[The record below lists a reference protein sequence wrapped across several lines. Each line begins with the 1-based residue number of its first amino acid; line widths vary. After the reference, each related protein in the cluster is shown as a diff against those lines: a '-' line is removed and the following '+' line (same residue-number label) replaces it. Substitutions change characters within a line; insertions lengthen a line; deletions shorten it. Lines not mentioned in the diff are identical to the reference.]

1 MKTFV
6 KMIFYLNFLLTGGA
20 FMFSF
25 CQFVLYNGFGNMF
38 EYKTAE
44 YFVINRDTVPEPSK
58 LIYEYVANGKKYHS
72 FQYFSP
78 DIAKSADLSKFNV
91 IYNTTF
97 KNISVIKE
105 SNSQGIRIQGQ
116 VILMIIFGAAFLLMF
131 LIYRFADLDKWIRIY
146 TGEEYRRRKEMKQKQ

>member
-6 KMIFYLNFLLTGGA
+6 KTIFYIGFLFFGGL
-20 FMFSF
+20 FIFSF

-44 YFVINRDTVPEPSK
+44 QFVIRRDTVPESEK
-58 LIYEYVANGKKYHS
+58 LIYEYIVNEKKYHS
-72 FQYFSP
+72 FQYFSQKT
-78 DIAKSADLSKFNV
+78 IKSAELAEFTV

-97 KNISVIKE
+97 KNVSVIQKSDVQE
-105 SNSQGIRIQGQ
+105 IGVQKQLF
-116 VILMIIFGAAFLLMF
+116 LMIIFGAFFLFTF
-131 LIYRFADLDKWIRIY
+131 LVYKFADMDKWIRIY

>member
-1 MKTFV
+1 
-6 KMIFYLNFLLTGGA
+6 
-20 FMFSF
+20 MFSF

-44 YFVINRDTVPEPSK
+44 QFVIIRDPRPQSTR
-58 LIYEYVANGKKYHS
+58 LNYEYIADGNKYFS
-72 FQYFSP
+72 FQHFP
-78 DIAKSADLSKFNV
+78 LEIAKSADLSQFTV

-97 KNISVIKE
+97 KNISVIKK
-105 SNSQGIRIQGQ
+105 SDVQKINVQYP
-116 VILMIIFGAAFLLMF
+116 VTYMVIFGAAFLLMF